1 MKNPLSKQDGFFQT
15 GSSSCISIKKGW
27 QDCTCYLK
35 PPPFQF
41 YNMNTEIL
49 KFNPSSTIPHCIRA
63 LFEIANATHTRETTN
78 LTRLCR

>member
-1 MKNPLSKQDGFFQT
+1 MKNPLSKQDGFFRQEAAVA
-15 GSSSCISIKKGW
+15 SLQKKGW

-41 YNMNTEIL
+41 YNTNAGIL

-63 LFEIANATHTRETTN
+63 LFEIANATHTRENTN
-78 LTRLCR
+78 LTCLCR